1 MTANFS
7 FASTDLLAALG
18 VCLVFLVLAIFLG
31 RRYYDRLSRSGLS
44 EKYKDK
50 KWASPLQA
58 RNKYPEMDV
67 FRLSNTFFRLGLVIT
82 LAIVIGAFN
91 WTNYEKI
98 VEIPEYALDMDVE
111 LEIEP
116 PRTQEPPP
124 PPPPPPPPVIE
135 EIPEGIEIEDMEEMD
150 FVDQSV
156 EAETAIDIPPPVVTK
171 EDAPPPPPPPPP
183 PPEPEVEEI
192 FRVVEQMPRFP
203 GCEDLTASNEEKKA
217 CADKKMLEFIYTHI
231 RYPAIAR
238 DNGIEGTVVVQ
249 FVVDK
254 DGRVSESQVIRDVGG
269 GCGDEAAR
277 IVKLMNEM
285 PDKWTPGMQRGIP
298 VRVMFT
304 LPVKFKLE
312 HTN

>member
-18 VCLVFLVLAIFLG
+18 VIIVLIVLAVFIT
-31 RRYYDRLSRSGLS
+31 RRYYAGISQSGLT

-50 KWASPLQA
+50 KWASPLTA
-58 RNKYPEMDV
+58 RNKYPDVDV
-67 FRLSNTFFRLGLVIT
+67 FRLSNTFFRLGLALS
-82 LAIVIGAFN
+82 LAITIGAFS
-91 WTNYEKI
+91 WTNFEEKF
-98 VEIPEYALDMDVE
+98 EIPDYAMDLDVD
-111 LEIEP
+111 LEVEP
-116 PRTQEPPP
+116 PRTQEAPP

-135 EIPEGIEIEDMEEMD
+135 EIPEGVEIEDMEEMD

-156 EAETAIDIPPPVVTK
+156 EAESAVDQPPPVVK
-171 EDAPPPPPPPPP
+171 KNAPPPPPPPPP
-183 PPEPEVEEI
+183 PPEPDVEEI
-192 FRVVEQMPRFP
+192 FRVVEEMPRFP
-203 GCEDLTASNEEKKA
+203 GCEDMSASREEKKA
-217 CADKKMLEFIYTHI
+217 CADKKMLEFIYSHI

-254 DGRVSESQVIRDVGG
+254 DGRVSESQVLRDVGG
-269 GCGDEAAR
+269 GCGAEAMR

-285 PDKWTPGMQRGIP
+285 NERWAPGKQRGIP

-304 LPVKFKLE
+304 LPVRFKLE
-312 HTN
+312 QTN